1 MTLAAQATAD
11 LYAPIAPGLAASE
24 KVLGQLMRD
33 VSESVTDLFKTV
45 NLYGGKRLRPAL
57 VHLCAGLVGKPTH
70 EHAALGAIVEAL
82 HLSSLLH
89 DDVLDGADTRR
100 RHPTLNALHGNE
112 IPILLGDLLYARAFS
127 LSLTLSSPHASN
139 ELAEASVAI
148 CRGEIEQSFLRFR
161 PDLDDAAYFR
171 VIGDKTAALYGA
183 SCSLGAIYSGSDE
196 ATVNATR
203 RFGVSL
209 GMAFQIIDD
218 CLDVVGDE
226 GLVGKSLGT
235 DLETGKMT
243 LPTLRLAR
251 RLQGEDKRRFL
262 KLLQQPVEGSR
273 RQALRAAFD
282 LDAIVAE
289 CQGEANTHIDACQS
303 VLEGFDDGPERQSLM
318 RLCSFVLSRA
328 Y

>member
-1 MTLAAQATAD
+1 MTTAAQAASD

-57 VHLCAGLVGKPTH
+57 VHLFGGLVGRPTE

-100 RHPTLNALHGNE
+100 RLPTLNALHGNE
-112 IPILLGDLLYARAFS
+112 IPILIGDLLYARAFS
-127 LSLTLSSPHASN
+127 LTLTLSTQDASR

-161 PDLDDAAYFR
+161 PDLDDQAYFR
-171 VIGDKTAALYGA
+171 VIGDKTATLYGA
-183 SCSLGAIYSGSDE
+183 SCSLGAIYAGADPQTVE
-196 ATVNATR
+196 AVR
-203 RFGVSL
+203 SFGVSL

-243 LPTLRLAR
+243 LPTLRLSR
-251 RLQGEDKRRFL
+251 QLTGEDKRRFL
-262 KLLQQPVEGSR
+262 ALLQQPVEGSR
-273 RQALRAAFD
+273 REALRAAFD
-282 LDAIVAE
+282 LDPIVAE
-289 CQGEANTHIDACQS
+289 CQAEANAHVARCQA
-303 VLEGFDDGPERQSLM
+303 VLERFEDGPEKRSLG
-318 RLCSFVLSRA
+318 RLCGFVLSRG

>member
-1 MTLAAQATAD
+1 MTTVAQAASD

-24 KVLGQLMRD
+24 TVLGELMQD

-45 NLYGGKRLRPAL
+45 NRFGGKRLRPAL
-57 VHLCAGLVGKPTH
+57 VHLFAGATGRPTP

-100 RHPTLNALHGNE
+100 RLPTLNALHGNE
-112 IPILLGDLLYARAFS
+112 IPILLGDLLYARAFT
-127 LSLTLSSPHASN
+127 LSLTLSTSDASH
-139 ELAEASVAI
+139 ELAQASVAI

-161 PDLDDAAYFR
+161 PDLADEAYFR

-183 SCSLGAIYSGSDE
+183 SCSLGAIYAGAGAE
-196 ATVNATR
+196 TVAAVR
-203 RFGVSL
+203 SFGVSL

-226 GLVGKSLGT
+226 SLVGKSLGT

-243 LPTLRLAR
+243 LPILRLSR
-251 RLQGEDKRRFL
+251 RLTGEDKRRFL
-262 KLLQQPVEGSR
+262 TLLQQPLEGSR
-273 RQALRAAFD
+273 REALRAAFD
-282 LDAIVAE
+282 LDPLVAE
-289 CQGEANTHIDACQS
+289 CQAEANAHVETCQA
-303 VLEGFDDGPERQSLM
+303 VLERIEDGPEKRSLV
-318 RLCSFVLSRA
+318 RLCGFVLSRA

>member
-1 MTLAAQATAD
+1 MAIAAQAAAD

-24 KVLGQLMRD
+24 QVLGVLMQD
-33 VSESVTDLFKTV
+33 VSDSVTDLFKTV

-57 VHLCAGLVGKPTH
+57 VHLFAGLVGRPTH

-112 IPILLGDLLYARAFS
+112 IPILIGDLLYARAFS
-127 LSLTLSSPHASN
+127 LSLTLSTNDASR

-161 PDLDDAAYFR
+161 PDLEDAAYFR

-183 SCSLGAIYSGSDE
+183 SCSLGAIYAGADKPTID
-196 ATVNATR
+196 AVR

-251 RLQGEDKRRFL
+251 RLHGEDKRRFL
-262 KLLQQPVEGSR
+262 VLLQQPVVGSR
-273 RQALRAAFD
+273 RQALREAFD
-282 LDAIVAE
+282 LDSVVAE
-289 CQGEANTHIDACQS
+289 CQAEANVHVDACQA
-303 VLEGFDDGPERQSLM
+303 VLEPFPDGPERQSLM
-318 RLCSFVLSRA
+318 RLCGFVLSRG

>member
-1 MTLAAQATAD
+1 MTLAAQAAD
-11 LYAPIAPGLAASE
+11 IYAPVATGLAATE
-24 KVLGQLMRD
+24 VELGQLMCD
-33 VSESVTDLFKTV
+33 VSGVVNDLFQTV
-45 NLYGGKRLRPAL
+45 NKFGGKRLRPAL
-57 VHLCAGLVGKPTH
+57 VHLFGGLVGRPTH
-70 EHAALGAIVEAL
+70 EHASLGAIVEAL

-100 RHPTLNALHGNE
+100 RLPTLNALHGNE
-112 IPILLGDLLYARAFS
+112 IPILLGDLLYARAFTLS
-127 LSLTLSSPHASN
+127 LSLSTPDASR

-183 SCSLGAIYSGSDE
+183 SCSLGAIYAGADPR
-196 ATVNATR
+196 TVEIVR
-203 RFGVSL
+203 GFGVSL

-226 GLVGKSLGT
+226 RLVGKSLGT

-243 LPTLRLAR
+243 LPTLRLSR
-251 RLQGEDKRRFL
+251 RLTGDDKRRFL
-262 KLLQQPVEGSR
+262 ELLQQPVEGSR
-273 RQALRAAFD
+273 REAMRAAFD
-282 LDAIVAE
+282 FDPIVAE
-289 CQGEANTHIDACQS
+289 CQVEANGHVEACLAA
-303 VLEGFDDGPERQSLM
+303 LEGFADGPERQSLS
-318 RLCSFVLSRA
+318 RLCGFVLSRE

>member
-1 MTLAAQATAD
+1 MSLAAEAAAD

-24 KVLGQLMRD
+24 RALGLLMAD
-33 VSESVTDLFKTV
+33 VSASVTDLFTTV
-45 NLYGGKRLRPAL
+45 NRYGGKRLRPAL
-57 VHLCAGLVGKPTH
+57 VHLCAGLVGRPNP

-100 RHPTLNALHGNE
+100 RMPTLNALHGNE
-112 IPILLGDLLYARAFS
+112 IPILLGDLLYARAFT
-127 LSLTLSSPHASN
+127 LSLTLSTPDASR

-161 PDLDDAAYFR
+161 PDLEDAAYFHM
-171 VIGDKTAALYGA
+171 IADKTAALYGA
-183 SCSLGAIYSGSDE
+183 SCSLGAIYAGADAQAV
-196 ATVNATR
+196 ATVR

-218 CLDVVGDE
+218 CLDIVGDE

-243 LPTLRLAR
+243 LPTLRLCR
-251 RLQGEDKRRFL
+251 RLKGEPQRRFL
-262 KLLQQPVEGSR
+262 KLLQEPLEGSR
-273 RQALRAAFD
+273 REALRAAFD
-282 LDAIVAE
+282 LDPIVAE
-289 CQGEANTHIDACQS
+289 CQAEANGHIETCQAA
-303 VLEGFDDGPERQSLM
+303 LRGFPDGPEKRSLS
-318 RLCSFVLSRA
+318 RLCGFVLTRG